1 MTQTPLSP
9 PSGSRDFLPAEMR
22 RRLAV
27 LARIRG
33 VFERHGYAPVDTP
46 AFERLEVLSGKYGD
60 EGDKLIFKILRRG
73 AKAASG
79 EADLGLRYD
88 LTVPAVRM
96 YAHRRNDLPRI
107 FKRYQ
112 MGPVWRADRPGR
124 GRFREFLQ
132 CDVDIFGSASP
143 LADIDTLLTLAAA
156 LAALGLSGFEIRLN
170 SRRVLHAMMTA
181 YGVAE
186 AAHAGALVAL
196 DKRDKIGADG
206 VRAELLERG
215 IAAVVVA
222 ALCDDLAR
230 PDFAARLRDKLKGEP
245 GLGEVDTILDGVAPL
260 LTAGS
265 IHFDPLLAR
274 GLDYY
279 TGAIY
284 EFTAEGVG
292 GSIAGGGRYDDLT
305 GMFLKAAVPVCGG
318 SLGIERILM
327 LVGEDFAAP
336 PPPLAYV
343 TVWDAAAAADALA
356 LTQRLRAAGLAAE
369 TDLTGAKLGRQF
381 RSADERGCRFALV
394 RGPDERA
401 AATVTVKDLASG
413 AQESIPLDDVVD
425 HLRKLL
431 LNR

>member
-1 MTQTPLSP
+1 
-9 PSGSRDFLPAEMR
+9 MR

-60 EGDKLIFKILRRG
+60 EGDKLIFKILKRG
-73 AKAASG
+73 DKAARG

-96 YAHRRNDLPRI
+96 YARLRNDLPRV

-132 CDVDIFGSASP
+132 CDVDIFGSVSP

-156 LAALGLSGFEIRLN
+156 LAEVGLSGFEIRLN

-181 YGVAE
+181 YGIAD

-196 DKRDKIGADG
+196 DKLDKIGTDG

-215 IAAVVVA
+215 IEADVVA

-245 GLGEVDTILDGVAPL
+245 GLREVDTIVDGVAPL
-260 LTAGS
+260 LTAGG
-265 IHFDPLLAR
+265 IRFDPLLAR

-305 GMFLKAAVPVCGG
+305 GMFLKDSVPVCGG

-336 PPPLAYV
+336 PPPLATV
-343 TVWDAAAAADALA
+343 TVWDADAAGDALA
-356 LTQRLRAAGLAAE
+356 LAQRLRGAGLAAE

-401 AATVTVKDLASG
+401 AGTVMVKDLASG
-413 AQESIPLDDVVD
+413 EQQSVPLEAAVD
-425 HLRKLL
+425 HLRRLL
-431 LNR
+431 VNR